1 MHVCLGS
8 EGEEE
13 DEDNSDSDNDDKA
26 NMMKSLL
33 DGERQQLHCGLSRG
47 E

>member
-33 DGERQQLHCGLSRG
+33 DGERHQLHYGLSRG
-47 E
+47 